1 MKNGKELLK
10 EFEAIRTIRYNKNV
24 KRKNESDR
32 DYIIRTS
39 NNQCSYCRKKFAKK
53 QLSVVKKDPDRTS
66 SKIKNGVCACRA
78 CANEKGIMTDEEFR
92 NHLKIKKKG
101 MRKEVFDNYLE
112 ILHQV
117 LEKYHHTCIYCELE
131 YGKTIK
137 GRKLTIDHKI
147 PLSRGG
153 TNDLKN
159 LCSACED
166 HNFDKRD
173 ATAEEYFGVLRKRK
187 ELSGITK
194 KALS

>member
-1 MKNGKELLK
+1 MKNGEELLK
-10 EFEAIRTIRYNKNV
+10 EIEGIRTIRFNKYR

-39 NNQCSYCRKKFAKK
+39 NNRCSYCRMEFSKN
-53 QLSVVKKDPDRTS
+53 QLSVVKKDPDRIS
-66 SKIKNGVCACRA
+66 SKIKNGVCACRS
-78 CANEKGIMTDEEFR
+78 CANEKGNMADEEFR
-92 NHLKIKKKG
+92 QHLRRKKKEL
-101 MRKEVFDNYLE
+101 RKDIFENYLE
-112 ILHQV
+112 ILHKV
-117 LEKYHHTCIYCELE
+117 LEKYNHSCIFCEFE
-131 YGKTIK
+131 YGRTID

-173 ATAEEYFGVLRKRK
+173 ATAEEYFQVLRKRK
-187 ELSGITK
+187 ELSIQSFK
-194 KALS
+194 